1 MFSMN
6 EKVDTLATLM
16 EIQNRRAD
24 RIEKSMGGLDS
35 RLKRSQT
42 QTEKYISAFQE
53 QMNEIQ
59 GLVQNVFDLMATK
72 ADLREYATKNDME
85 NIKEVILGEVRPV
98 AKAFDKDAVTLIDY
112 GKRIVVLER
121 EAGVTQ

>member
-1 MFSMN
+1 MAGFIVHDMMADMAKKTAISMEKVYKFVFSVN
-6 EKVDTLATLM
+6 EKVDSLGALM

-59 GLVQNVFDLMATK
+59 GLVKRVFDMIIITA
-72 ADLREYATKNDME
+72 
-85 NIKEVILGEVRPV
+85 
-98 AKAFDKDAVTLIDY
+98 
-112 GKRIVVLER
+112 
-121 EAGVTQ
+121 

>member
-1 MFSMN
+1 MAGFIVHDMMANMTKKSAISMENVYKLMFSMN

-24 RIEKSMGGLDS
+24 RSEKSMGSLDS

-59 GLVQNVFDLMATK
+59 GLVKRVFDMIIITA
-72 ADLREYATKNDME
+72 
-85 NIKEVILGEVRPV
+85 
-98 AKAFDKDAVTLIDY
+98 
-112 GKRIVVLER
+112 
-121 EAGVTQ
+121 